1 MVSVHKT
8 VLHGLS
14 LCEILSPFLIVTEE
28 KRYQKEISRSNIT
41 FLLFFETEYYAKRK
55 TVLSSRISLEQ
66 S

>member
-28 KRYQKEISRSNIT
+28 KRHQKEISRSNIT
-41 FLLFFETEYYAKRK
+41 FLLF
-55 TVLSSRISLEQ
+55 
-66 S
+66 